1 MKKGTKLV
9 KALTETFEMPDL
21 QEQHPIGC
29 MGLINNQA
37 VMIAGLSSAS
47 VEVFSVSGWC
57 HEQPQPAGAIRYHSC
72 VTLSDGILT
81 LGGYVSSDIKDVYL
95 LRDEKWSVVG
105 QLQNSFHFIDI
116 EYNYSRARLR
126 QLYCKTGFHLEILPD
141 GTIRGTR
148 EPESRYSI
156 MEFKVMAYQV
166 VSIQSVY
173 TGLYLSMT
181 ASGEIVGTKELTKN
195 GLFAESLSRN
205 LFNTYTSISNYKSR
219 TCRLAIAR
227 SGRARN
233 GCKTRARQKSSQ
245 FLPRPL
251 DHRLRK
257 YLIARGSTA

>member
-1 MKKGTKLV
+1 
-9 KALTETFEMPDL
+9 
-21 QEQHPIGC
+21 
-29 MGLINNQA
+29 
-37 VMIAGLSSAS
+37 
-47 VEVFSVSGWC
+47 
-57 HEQPQPAGAIRYHSC
+57 
-72 VTLSDGILT
+72 
-81 LGGYVSSDIKDVYL
+81 
-95 LRDEKWSVVG
+95 
-105 QLQNSFHFIDI
+105 
-116 EYNYSRARLR
+116 
-126 QLYCKTGFHLEILPD
+126 
-141 GTIRGTR
+141 
-148 EPESRYSI
+148 
-156 MEFKVMAYQV
+156 MAYQV

-181 ASGEIVGTKELTKN
+181 ASGEIVGTVSPSSPAPLLTTLFQKELTKN

>member
-1 MKKGTKLV
+1 MSFLESKRIRKNERARLKQIV
-9 KALTETFEMPDL
+9 QSFR
-21 QEQHPIGC
+21 
-29 MGLINNQA
+29 LIDA
-37 VMIAGLSSAS
+37 
-47 VEVFSVSGWC
+47 
-57 HEQPQPAGAIRYHSC
+57 
-72 VTLSDGILT
+72 
-81 LGGYVSSDIKDVYL
+81 
-95 LRDEKWSVVG
+95 
-105 QLQNSFHFIDI
+105 
-116 EYNYSRARLR
+116 EYSYSRARLR

-156 MEFKVMAYQV
+156 MEFKVMAFQV

-173 TGLYLSMT
+173 TGLYLSMSS
-181 ASGEIVGTKELTKN
+181 SGEVFGSKELTKN

-219 TCRLAIAR
+219 TCRLAITR

-245 FLPRPL
+245 FLPRPV

-257 YLIARGSTA
+257 YLLARGSAA